1 MMDSKPWSAP
11 EVHACL
17 ELLRGAHQYHAYI
30 DFRLVADSEPG
41 ETPRTEGIV
50 FALEAAGADA
60 RGQEVMLELI
70 SMLAQWKQRFFR
82 EDGSARLAAA
92 LEDSAG
98 VLQ

>member
-1 MMDSKPWSAP
+1 MADSRPWSAS
-11 EVHACL
+11 EVRACL
-17 ELLRGAHQYHAYI
+17 ELLRGAHRDHAYI
-30 DFRLVADSEPG
+30 DFRLADDSG
-41 ETPRTEGIV
+41 RVQGIV
-50 FALEAAGADA
+50 FALEAAGADE